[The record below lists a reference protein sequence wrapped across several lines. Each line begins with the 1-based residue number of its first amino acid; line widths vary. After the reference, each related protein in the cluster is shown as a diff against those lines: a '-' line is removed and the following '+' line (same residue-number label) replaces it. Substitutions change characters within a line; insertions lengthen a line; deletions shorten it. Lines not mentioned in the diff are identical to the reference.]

1 MASNSENIF
10 IYVGM
15 LVFFQEVLELPLRT
29 RACLSLLS
37 DKISFAEGGRGAG
50 RSYILAT
57 PGQGAVRSLG
67 AVRYS

>member
-50 RSYILAT
+50 RSYILAR
-57 PGQGAVRSLG
+57 VRLLKS
-67 AVRYS
+67 